1 MRLVRVCSVITLST
15 VFLLAALDKV
25 LHWPLFLVS
34 LEGYGVLPPHFLALF
49 AALVVGI
56 ELFTSI
62 TLLWPALRRHALI
75 LAASLFTLFALAV
88 VYLML
93 VAPHSPCGCIFT
105 VGSWK
110 ADLNH
115 LLLNLVLGAL
125 ALFLAVQER
134 RGEKTH
140 SVQTENRGI
149 LSGPPFVPF
158 ISRRRIP

>member
-1 MRLVRVCSVITLST
+1 VRLVRVCSVITLST
-15 VFLLAALDKV
+15 VLLLAALDKV

-34 LEGYGVLPPHFLALF
+34 LEGYGVRPPYLRALF

-62 TLLWPALRRHALI
+62 TLLWPALRRHALV
-75 LAASLFTLFALAV
+75 LVASLFAVFALAV

-93 VAPHSPCGCIFT
+93 VAPDSPCGCIFT

-115 LLLNLVLGAL
+115 LVLNLVLGAL
-125 ALFLAVQER
+125 ALFLAVQEKR
-134 RGEKTH
+134 EERTH
-140 SVQTENRGI
+140 SVQRENGGI
-149 LSGPPFVPF
+149 LSGPPFIPF